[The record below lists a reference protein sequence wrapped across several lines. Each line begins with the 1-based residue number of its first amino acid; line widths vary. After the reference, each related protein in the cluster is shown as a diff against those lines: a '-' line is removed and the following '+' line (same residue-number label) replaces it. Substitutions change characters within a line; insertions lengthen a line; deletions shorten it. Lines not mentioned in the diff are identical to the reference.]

1 MYFFLDLCLKKY
13 NITIFAKQSVANF
26 RVCASNFPLLFLIAF
41 DSGVLFCCL
50 TLIVLYGHFI
60 LKHSIFSS
68 SFVVNLFVLESQ
80 SNTLLTIGSFF
91 FFRDIIHFFF
101 QMISLIF
108 IAVVTSFLL
117 SLSYF
122 PRSFAIIFAIYL
134 CVSLSFLHLFLLC
147 TILPVVFAWLF
158 HWPSASLCQ
167 DFLAPLI
174 FTLLYYSERFLAFL
188 FHHHVEILLNILFVL
203 SCNGIENA

>member
-1 MYFFLDLCLKKY
+1 MYFFLALCSKKY
-13 NITIFAKQSVANF
+13 HITIFAKQSVANF
-26 RVCASNFPLLFLIAF
+26 RVCANNFPLLFLIAF

-50 TLIVLYGHFI
+50 TLIVFYGHFI

-91 FFRDIIHFFF
+91 FQRYYSFFF

-117 SLSYF
+117 SLPYF
-122 PRSFAIIFAIYL
+122 PRSFVIIFTIYL

-147 TILPVVFAWLF
+147 TILPVVFVWLF
-158 HWPSASLCQ
+158 H
-167 DFLAPLI
+167 
-174 FTLLYYSERFLAFL
+174 
-188 FHHHVEILLNILFVL
+188 
-203 SCNGIENA
+203 